1 MPNKLCKTLY
11 KSVMNY
17 GVLALLNPIEFFHW
31 GISLSS
37 AHLHITAYAFIIKV
51 FSWTKLS
58 GKLKTNFGYWIK
70 EVPESCAMSQKYE
83 SIAGRAWN

>member
-31 GISLSS
+31 GINLSS
-37 AHLHITAYAFIIKV
+37 AHLHINVYAFIIKV
-51 FSWTKLS
+51 FQLNK
-58 GKLKTNFGYWIK
+58 IK
-70 EVPESCAMSQKYE
+70 WKAQDKFWMLD
-83 SIAGRAWN
+83 